1 MASSTLTKLSHQNG
15 MTIQEKIQQAE
26 KRIKE
31 LERLIAYWKNDK

>member
-15 MTIQEKIQQAE
+15 MTTQEKIQQAE